1 MDLRD
6 RALALYGRF
15 SPGARDRF
23 QQTIISAGGAV
34 TRDLTRASVSLVVG
48 ARAISLI
55 DSGALPARLRLARA
69 RGLPIRG
76 ERGFTAELADEPAE
90 AKATLALPTALS
102 GTGLTPDD
110 ADLLAAF
117 DLAHLDG
124 DYCRFRDV
132 SAFRTAGELL
142 FDGSSLGEVVTI
154 LIRARDQ
161 SPRGRHKI
169 VVTRSGDPAL
179 RWEDGLTTLEG
190 QGFLPLEED
199 HATVDDLFEA
209 ASIAEA
215 NGELDEAARLYDQC
229 ARADKRDAIAPYN
242 YANIRMAQG
251 EPADA
256 AMAYQRALSRDP
268 RLIEARYNLSE
279 ALEAGGKVE
288 GAASE
293 LDRVLAADPGY
304 ADAVFNLARLRMKLG
319 AMAEAKA
326 LYERYLTLGP
336 PDDWAA
342 TARKAISYCSAQLS
356 AQAGA

>member
-6 RALALYGRF
+6 RAFALYGRF
-15 SPGARDRF
+15 SPGVRDRF
-23 QQTIISAGGAV
+23 EQAIVGAGGVV
-34 TRDLTRASVSLVVG
+34 TRDLTRRSEALVVG
-48 ARAISLI
+48 ARAVSLV
-55 DSGALPARLRLARA
+55 DSGALPARLRLARE

-76 ERGFTAELADEPAE
+76 ERAFTAELADEPAE
-90 AKATLALPTALS
+90 AKATLALPTALA

-142 FDGSSLGEVVTI
+142 FDGSTLGEVVTI
-154 LIRARDQ
+154 LVRARDQ

-179 RWEDGLTTLEG
+179 RWDDGLTTLEG

-199 HATVDDLFEA
+199 HATIDDLFEA

-215 NGELDEAARLYDQC
+215 EGDLDAAARLYDQC

-242 YANIRMAQG
+242 YANIRLARG
-251 EPADA
+251 AHADA

-279 ALEAGGKVE
+279 ALEAGGKID
-288 GAASE
+288 GAAAE
-293 LDRVLAADPGY
+293 LERVLADDPAY

-319 AMAEAKA
+319 ALGAAKT
-326 LYERYLTLGP
+326 LYERYLSLDP

-342 TARKAISYCSAQLS
+342 TARKAISYCAAQLS
-356 AQAGA
+356 ARAGA